1 MTPAITPR
9 PISAAEVAV
18 IRAALVQ
25 VPSRSPAGALKKP
38 LEDLEVVGRCDCG
51 CDSVDFVPSVSDLH
65 SRPIADGMGT
75 TPTGG
80 TVGVIVWGTD
90 DAVTSLE
97 VYDLGA
103 GDAGIRLPVPDTI
116 RSW

>member
-9 PISAAEVAV
+9 PVTPEEVAV
-18 IRAALVQ
+18 IRAALAQ
-25 VPSRSPAGALKKP
+25 VPSRTPAGPLRKA

-75 TPTGG
+75 TASGG

-97 VYDLGA
+97 IYDLGA
-103 GDAGIRLPVPDTI
+103 GEAGPRLPVPETI